1 MTYNKLLEKFSTHSG
16 KLMAAVKDLPEMQG
30 EGNKRHLLTSIH
42 KLNIDIN
49 SKYVALVNIKDDL
62 KKVVVFL
69 RRIPNKKFYEENE
82 ISELDYVKYHLEVF
96 FHKVATGS
104 DLLKLLV
111 NVVFELDIPNRSCNM
126 KSLQKKLP
134 EKHHQSF
141 LKLID
146 AYDETFKSIKFFRHK
161 SSHEGK
167 FYDDE
172 FDRLYMFDDLYRNS
186 KKFDLE
192 TESLIVLMPEFLLEF
207 KIKELRKDKIKWI
220 TDAIDAYEK
229 YIDKIIEN
237 SLYIYFTEY
246 KAWVEEK
253 PD

>member
-1 MTYNKLLEKFSTHSG
+1 MTYFELLKKFSIHSG
-16 KLMAAVKDLPEMQG
+16 QLTAAVKDLPSMQG

-49 SKYVALVNIKDDL
+49 SKYVELVNIKDDL
-62 KKVVVFL
+62 KKVVIFL
-69 RRIPNKKFYEENE
+69 RRFPTKKFYEENE
-82 ISELDYVKYHLEVF
+82 IGELDYVKYHLEVF

-111 NVVFELDIPNRSCNM
+111 NVVFELDIPNRSCTMNN
-126 KSLQKKLP
+126 LQKKLP
-134 EKHHQSF
+134 EEYHQSF

-146 AYDETFKSIKFFRHK
+146 AYDETFKTIKFFRNK
-161 SSHEGK
+161 NSHEGK

-172 FDRLYMFDDLYRNS
+172 FDRLSMFDMLNRNS
-186 KKFDLE
+186 KKFNIEREPLDMIMSE
-192 TESLIVLMPEFLLEF
+192 GYLEF
-207 KIKELRKDKIKWI
+207 KIKELRKDKIGWI

-237 SLYIYFTEY
+237 SIYIYFTKY
-246 KAWVEEK
+246 KSWAEEI
-253 PD
+253 PN

>member
-1 MTYNKLLEKFSTHSG
+1 MTYFELLKKFTKHSG
-16 KLMAAVKDLPEMQG
+16 DLMAAVKDLPEMQG

-49 SKYVALVNIKDDL
+49 SKFGALNDIMGDL
-62 KKVVVFL
+62 EKAAVFL
-69 RRIPNKKFYEENE
+69 RRIQDKKFYEKNK

-134 EKHHQSF
+134 EKHHQGF
-141 LKLID
+141 LKLIE
-146 AYDETFKSIKFFRHK
+146 AYDKTFETIKFFRNK

-167 FYDDE
+167 FYDEE
-172 FDRLYMFDDLYRNS
+172 FDRLNMIDGLYRNS
-186 KKFDLE
+186 KKFEME
-192 TESLIVLMPEFLLEF
+192 TQSLSDVMPEFLLEF
-207 KIKELRKDKIKWI
+207 KIKNLRKEKIGLI
-220 TDAIDAYEK
+220 VSAIDTYEK

-237 SLYIYFTEY
+237 SIYIYFQKY
-246 KAWVEEK
+246 KSWVEEI
-253 PD
+253 PE

>member
-1 MTYNKLLEKFSTHSG
+1 
-16 KLMAAVKDLPEMQG
+16 MASVKDLPEMQG

-49 SKYVALVNIKDDL
+49 SKFVALDNVMGDL
-62 KKVVVFL
+62 EKVAVFL
-69 RRIPNKKFYEENE
+69 RRIPDKRFYEENE

-111 NVVFELDIPNRSCNM
+111 NVVFELNIPNRSCNM
-126 KSLQKKLP
+126 KNLQKKLP
-134 EKHHQSF
+134 DEHHKGF
-141 LKLID
+141 IKLID
-146 AYDETFKSIKFFRHK
+146 AYDKTFKTIKFFRNK

-167 FYDDE
+167 FYDNE
-172 FDRLYMFDDLYRNS
+172 FERLAMFDNLYRNS
-186 KKFDLE
+186 KKFDTETDSLE
-192 TESLIVLMPEFLLEF
+192 IIMPVGYLDF

-229 YIDKIIEN
+229 YIDKIMEN
-237 SLYIYFTEY
+237 SIYIYFTKY
-246 KAWVEEK
+246 KSWLEEI

>member
-1 MTYNKLLEKFSTHSG
+1 MTHIELLKKFYKHSG
-16 KLMAAVKDLPEMQG
+16 DLMEAVKDLPGMHD
-30 EGNKRHLLTSIH
+30 EGNKRHLISSIH
-42 KLNIDIN
+42 KLNIDMT
-49 SKYVALVNIKDDL
+49 SKFGALNDTMGDLEKVA
-62 KKVVVFL
+62 VFL
-69 RRIPNKKFYEENE
+69 RRIPDKTFYEKNK

-96 FHKVATGS
+96 FHKVSTGS

-111 NVVFELDIPNRSCNM
+111 NIVFELDIPNRSCNM

-134 EKHHQSF
+134 QEHHQSF

-146 AYDETFKSIKFFRHK
+146 AYDETFKSIKFFRNK

-167 FYDDE
+167 FYDEE
-172 FDRLYMFDDLYRNS
+172 FDKLNMIDRLYRNS
-186 KKFDLE
+186 KKFEME
-192 TESLIVLMPEFLLEF
+192 TESLNVLMPEFLLEF
-207 KIKELRKDKIKWI
+207 KIKELRKEKMKWI

-237 SLYIYFTEY
+237 SIYIYFTKY
-246 KAWVEEK
+246 KSWVEEI